1 MFIPHVIV
9 PHRRDGRKPSRGQRL
24 GAVLGA
30 VIGGLASAL
39 IGVGFA
45 QGGSRDGLIAIAC
58 VIAGLAVVGGI
69 VLAKVIGRQ
78 GKV

>member
-9 PHRRDGRKPSRGQRL
+9 PHRRNGRRPNRGQRL

-30 VIGGLASAL
+30 VIGGLTSAV
-39 IGVGFA
+39 IGVGFTR
-45 QGGSRDGLIAIAC
+45 GSRDDLIALAC
-58 VIAGLAVVGGI
+58 VIAGVAVVGGI

>member
-1 MFIPHVIV
+1 MFIPHMMV
-9 PHRRDGRKPSRGQRL
+9 PRRRDGRRPNRGQRL

-30 VIGGLASAL
+30 VVGSLASAI
-39 IGVGFA
+39 IGVGFTR
-45 QGGSRDGLIAIAC
+45 GSRADAIALTC
-58 VIAGLAVVGGI
+58 VIAGLAVLGGF